1 MIKIADYGYALGSGG
16 PDGKSDAGYAVHF
29 TQVGTHFFM
38 GLTVVALIEEIN
50 GVLGKTRKKTV
61 GVVELTDLSVVA
73 LDSQAIVEAFATRLD
88 EALEKAVSTDSL
100 QWIAGAVGY
109 GDVDYLADLG
119 VVDKSANN
127 QCAFAGGFAGVHTQ
141 NRVRLAAGHLGD

>member
-1 MIKIADYGYALGSGG
+1 MIKIADYGYALGSRG
-16 PDGKSDAGYAVHF
+16 PDGKGRRVHRSFHAGGHP
-29 TQVGTHFFM
+29 FFH

-73 LDSQAIVEAFATRLD
+73 LDSQAIVEAFATGLN
-88 EALEKAVSTDSL
+88 EALEKAISTDSL

-109 GDVDYLADLG
+109 GDVDHLTALD

-127 QCAFAGGFAGVHTQ
+127 QCAFAGGFAGVHT
-141 NRVRLAAGHLGD
+141 